1 MARLARARQQEER
14 LLAEHEHRR
23 LLQKMRGHNGR
34 AGRERPRALGE
45 GRDTGAGFGHA
56 RVPPSSQGGRQAPSA
71 VVSRRID
78 CAILAAWANRA
89 FTPVLRRAM
98 ARTILPTR
106 NKPCAARL
114 GPPSYGAFESSTV
127 IGWAED
133 CGRVPA
139 AARGAMRSAAR
150 CRGRHEREL
159 ASNELCSSLHH
170 LISG

>member
-1 MARLARARQQEER
+1 
-14 LLAEHEHRR
+14 
-23 LLQKMRGHNGR
+23 KMRGHNGR

-114 GPPSYGAFESSTV
+114 GPPSYGATRQ
-127 IGWAED
+127 ALTA
-133 CGRVPA
+133 RVWVVPGGAA

-150 CRGRHEREL
+150 GRRGRC
-159 ASNELCSSLHH
+159 AQ
-170 LISG
+170 